1 MVIATNELLSKKPKK
16 VIKMPVYH
24 DEKQKT
30 WYIKFRYRDWQGK
43 AHYTTKRGFKTKRD
57 ALKYERDFKEIAPT
71 QMDLKLS
78 SIAEKY
84 LADKKMLVKISTYKK
99 IESVLR
105 NHILPYLG
113 NFKIS
118 ELTLMLLKDWQHKLI
133 SNEKYKY
140 STVKKI
146 YSIASSLL
154 YYAVQYYG
162 LKENPLRKINNLINI
177 KRKEIRRIN
186 FWTYEE
192 FEQFIS
198 AVKNDKH
205 KICFKIL
212 FFGGLRV
219 GELLALNR
227 KDFNFKENKI
237 SITKSKI
244 QSTGEISTPKTPES
258 EREVDMPVEIM
269 KEVKKYIRNLKVVP
283 VAPSPIFNTSHSAL
297 WLSLKTCAEKAG
309 VKKIRVHDLRHS
321 HASHLIHLGV
331 PITTIS
337 RRLGHKSPKITLD
350 VYSHMY
356 AESGKQTAEL
366 LSQVINGKKK

>member
-1 MVIATNELLSKKPKK
+1 MISFNKLLLKNVERSG
-16 VIKMPVYH
+16 KMPIYQ
-24 DEKQKT
+24 DKKLKT
-30 WYIKFRYRDWQGK
+30 WYVKFRYRDWQGK
-43 AHYTTKRGFKTKRD
+43 PHYTTKRGFKTKRD
-57 ALKYERDFKEIAPT
+57 ALKYEFEFKNNSHERI
-71 QMDLKLS
+71 DIKLS
-78 SIAEKY
+78 ELVERY
-84 LADKKMLVKISTYKK
+84 LADKKLRIKISYHKIIEYTLKK
-99 IESVLR
+99 HFLEFIGNLR
-105 NHILPYLG
+105 IN
-113 NFKIS
+113 
-118 ELTLMLLKDWQHKLI
+118 ELSPTLMKEWQSNLI
-133 SNEKYKY
+133 SKTHLKRNTLIRIQT
-140 STVKKI
+140 TV
-146 YSIASSLL
+146 SSLL
-154 YYAVQYYG
+154 NYAVKYYG
-162 LKENPLRKINNLINI
+162 LKENPLRIVGSINT
-177 KRKEIRRIN
+177 KKESRRIN